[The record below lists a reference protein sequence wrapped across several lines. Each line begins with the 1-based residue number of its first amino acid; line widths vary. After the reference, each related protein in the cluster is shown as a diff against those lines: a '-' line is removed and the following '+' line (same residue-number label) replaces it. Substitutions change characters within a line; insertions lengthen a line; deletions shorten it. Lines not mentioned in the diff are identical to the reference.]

1 MAQGEPQYRHRLG
14 PLVAGSSSSELRV
27 LANQEETGL
36 RLLENEDQAR
46 DYYRTRCAA
55 LNAVANEFFY
65 NYQDSSSL
73 ILQKTRETHLLPDF
87 VEYVYCW
94 FARDQLCGAILSG
107 VTSDAGTHAQVN
119 DQESV
124 FCEHSAEV
132 AQALSSRY
140 SEAPD
145 PVVNYFNFEAY
156 PVLPQIHG
164 LATEELLRSYQ
175 RLITSSLDGAPTTR
189 IETHYCGPAILV
201 PSRKRN
207 DSDFPAAST
216 HSSQASTQTYASKD
230 TLVVYD
236 FKVERYV
243 RTIESIHVF
252 ENLVYLSRILADQI
266 GRPLNTERC
275 ALERTQAQAEI
286 DQWKD
291 ALRRADEAKKTR
303 ILRLAELL

>member
-1 MAQGEPQYRHRLG
+1 M
-14 PLVAGSSSSELRV
+14 
-27 LANQEETGL
+27 
-36 RLLENEDQAR
+36 LENEDQAR

-65 NYQDSSSL
+65 NYQGSSSL
-73 ILQKTRETHLLPDF
+73 ILQKTRETHPLPDF

-132 AQALSSRY
+132 AQALSSRVPR
-140 SEAPD
+140 SPR
-145 PVVNYFNFEAY
+145 PGR
-156 PVLPQIHG
+156 Q
-164 LATEELLRSYQ
+164 LLQQGGTLRADH
-175 RLITSSLDGAPTTR
+175 RV
-189 IETHYCGPAILV
+189 H
-201 PSRKRN
+201 SR
-207 DSDFPAAST
+207 
-216 HSSQASTQTYASKD
+216 
-230 TLVVYD
+230 
-236 FKVERYV
+236 
-243 RTIESIHVF
+243 F

-291 ALRRADEAKKTR
+291 ALRRADEARKTR